1 MPGVTKRISDHE
13 VRDIISMWSQQ
24 IKTILPILPYEYGK
38 EEIIALLKEFYPHEW
53 QSVEYKH
60 LYYKKK
66 DEHIKKHTGR
76 TRHNM
81 PSASKLLDRVPLL
94 QKILT
99 DEYKSRW
106 RTNFSIDAQEL
117 ARQILYTKR
126 KPKIDKVDKKI
137 AVAKAKTQQVTPDFI
152 GKLIGLYERKNT
164 SQKDRMY
171 ILLELKKYYNPTV
184 ISFFFKLNDTEINSQ
199 LRWSAFYHLQS
210 FNYAPRARRQKYMSV
225 HTKNKKRK
233 QYLKKVYP
241 YERYD
246 IPETPQELEYRIDN
260 SKEQLLK
267 EYDYFISHSS
277 KDSVSVQS
285 LIVAENQLKKNVF
298 CDWINDV
305 DYLKRHL
312 VCEAT
317 LKVIERRMEQSN
329 ALVFVESENSRKSI
343 WCKYELNY
351 FSELNK
357 PMFTITKENI
367 DAGVFDLQ
375 AMQSDWYLDSNYK
388 NLALLE
394 GASIQA

>member
-1 MPGVTKRISDHE
+1 MPGVTKRISDH
-13 VRDIISMWSQQ
+13 VIRDIISMWSQQ

-81 PSASKLLDRVPLL
+81 PSASKLLDRVPLF

-99 DEYKSRW
+99 DEYRLRW
-106 RTNFSIDAQEL
+106 HTNFSLDAQEL
-117 ARQILYTKR
+117 ARQVLYTKR

-184 ISFFFKLNDTEINSQ
+184 INFFFKLNDTEINSQ

-210 FNYAPRARRQKYMSV
+210 FNYAPRARRQKYMLV

-233 QYLKKVYP
+233 QYLKNVYP
-241 YERYD
+241 YETYD

-277 KDSVSVQS
+277 KDSEAVQS
-285 LIVAENQLKKNVF
+285 LIVAENQQKKNVF

-312 VCEAT
+312 VCDAT
-317 LKVIERRMEQSN
+317 LKVIERRMEQSR
-329 ALVFVESENSRKSI
+329 ALIFVESENSRKSI

-351 FSELNK
+351 FRGLGK
-357 PMFTITKENI
+357 PIFMITKDNI
-367 DAGVFDLQ
+367 NAGVFDLQ
-375 AMQSDWYLDSNYK
+375 PMLSDWYLDSDYK
-388 NLALLE
+388 KLALLE
-394 GASIQA
+394 GASIQV

>member
-1 MPGVTKRISDHE
+1 MSGVTKHISDHE
-13 VRDIISMWSQQ
+13 IRDIISMWSQQ
-24 IKTILPILPYEYGK
+24 IKTIQPILPYEYGK

-53 QSVEYKH
+53 KSVEYKY

-81 PSASKLLDRVPLL
+81 PSASKLLCSVPLY
-94 QKILT
+94 QKLLT
-99 DEYKSRW
+99 DEYRAFW
-106 RTNFSIDAQEL
+106 RSTFSTDTQKLEKQA
-117 ARQILYTKR
+117 LYAKR
-126 KPKIDKVDKKI
+126 KPKIDKIDAKI
-137 AVAKAKTQQVTPDFI
+137 ATAKAKTQQVTPDFI
-152 GKLIGLYERKNT
+152 NKLIGLYGRKNT

-171 ILLELKKYYNPTV
+171 IMLELKKYYSSRV
-184 ISFFFKLNDTEINSQ
+184 INFFFKLNDTELNNQ
-199 LRWSAFYHLQS
+199 LRWLAFYHLQE
-210 FNYAPRARRQKYMSV
+210 FNYRPRARKLEYMLV
-225 HTKNKKRK
+225 HTKNKKRR
-233 QYLKKVYP
+233 QYLKNIYP
-241 YERYD
+241 YEKYD

-260 SKEQLLK
+260 SQEQLLK

-277 KDSVSVQS
+277 KDRVAVQA

-312 VCEAT
+312 VCKAT

-329 ALVFVESENSRKSI
+329 ALVFVESENSRNSI

-351 FSELNK
+351 FSELKK
-357 PMFTITKENI
+357 PIFKITKEKI

-375 AMQSDWYLDSNYK
+375 PMDSDWYIDPNYK
-388 NLALLE
+388 KLALLE
-394 GASIQA
+394 GVTIQS